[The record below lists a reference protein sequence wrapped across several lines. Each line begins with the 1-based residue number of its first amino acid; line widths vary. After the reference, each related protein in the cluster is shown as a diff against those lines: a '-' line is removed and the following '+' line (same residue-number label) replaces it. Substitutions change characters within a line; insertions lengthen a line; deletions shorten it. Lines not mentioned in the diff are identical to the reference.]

1 MILRAVASTPLKL
14 LSCDDHDLFRA
25 GLRQVLGDLEGE
37 PELLEAGDAEQAFA
51 LLHAHPDVDLLL
63 LDLGLPGTSG
73 LDVLR
78 RIRREHPFVS
88 VVVISAS
95 ESVADIRASLDA
107 GASGFIPK
115 SAKRPV
121 LLSALEL
128 VFAGGVYVPPALL
141 TAASDGGSED
151 ERRERATLLTPRQR
165 AVAALLAKGMTN
177 KEVADLLGI
186 RAGTVKVHVAAI
198 LETLDVSNRTEA
210 VAVLVELGLV
220 ES

>member
-1 MILRAVASTPLKL
+1 VKI

-25 GLRQVLGDLEGE
+25 GLRQVLEDLEGE
-37 PELLEAGDAEQAFA
+37 PELLEAADADEAFA
-51 LLHAHPDVDLLL
+51 VLRQQGDVDLVL

-73 LDVLR
+73 LDALR
-78 RIRREHPFVS
+78 RLRREHPLVP
-88 VVVISAS
+88 VVVISGS
-95 ESVADIRASLDA
+95 ERGADIRASLDA

-115 SAKRPV
+115 SARRTV

-141 TAASDGGSED
+141 AATRGAPGED
-151 ERRERATLLTPRQR
+151 ERRERAELLTPRQR
-165 AVAALLAKGMTN
+165 GVCALLAKGLTN
-177 KEVADLLGI
+177 NEIAGVLGI

-210 VAVLVELGLV
+210 VAALVDMGLV
-220 ES
+220 EP

>member
-1 MILRAVASTPLKL
+1 MKL

-25 GLRQVLGDLEGE
+25 GLRQVLADLDGE
-37 PELLEAGDAEQAFA
+37 PELLEAADAAEAFA
-51 LLHAHPDVDLLL
+51 LLEEHPDVELLL
-63 LDLGLPGTSG
+63 LDLGLPGTPG
-73 LDVLR
+73 LEALR
-78 RIRREHPFVS
+78 TLRREHPTVP

-95 ESVADIRASLDA
+95 ERAADIRASLDA

-141 TAASDGGSED
+141 AATRD
-151 ERRERATLLTPRQR
+151 EPGADLRRERAELLTPRQR
-165 AVAALLAKGMTN
+165 SVVALLAKGLTN
-177 KEVADLLGI
+177 KEIADVLGI

-198 LETLDVSNRTEA
+198 LDTLDVSNRTEA
-210 VAVLVELGLV
+210 VAAVIELGLA
-220 ES
+220 ET